1 MAARARGFGAGKL
14 VFFRILRLIHL
25 ASGPRN
31 RSKERPGTDG
41 QARMRVVASCSGKG
55 GVGKTTAAV
64 NVAALAARTRR
75 VVIWDLDPQGAAT
88 HCLAAVPAAR
98 GVAKDVVRGR
108 RSLVD
113 TAVATRWEG
122 LALVA
127 ADRTARNL
135 DRLLDEEHELRD
147 RLKPLREYF
156 DLVVLDCPP
165 GAGRLAEHVI
175 DAADGL
181 LVPLVPGPLS
191 VRALDQ
197 LDDLVAR
204 AASRSGPLPTLLPFF
219 SMVDR
224 RKRLHRETIEAIQL
238 ARPETLSA
246 QIPMSAEIER
256 MPVHRM
262 PTVSRAPGTP
272 AAAAFAELWREAQ
285 LRMSWAQN
293 GRA

>member
-1 MAARARGFGAGKL
+1 
-14 VFFRILRLIHL
+14 
-25 ASGPRN
+25 
-31 RSKERPGTDG
+31 
-41 QARMRVVASCSGKG
+41 MRVVASCSGKG

-64 NVAALAARTRR
+64 NVAALAAQSLR
-75 VVIWDLDPQGAAT
+75 VVVWDLDPQGAAT

-108 RSLVD
+108 RALVD
-113 TAVATRWEG
+113 AAVATRWEG
-122 LALVA
+122 LALVP
-127 ADRTARNL
+127 ADPTARNL
-135 DRLLDEEHELRD
+135 DRLLDDEHDLRGRLEQLRD
-147 RLKPLREYF
+147 RY

-165 GAGRLAEHVI
+165 GAGRLAEHII

-197 LDDLVAR
+197 LGDLVAR
-204 AASRSGPLPTLLPFF
+204 VANGKHRLPTMLPFF

-238 ARPETLSA
+238 ARPEALSA

-262 PTVSRAPGTP
+262 PTVTRTPESP
-272 AAAAFAELWREAQ
+272 AAAAFVELWREGQ
-285 LRMSWAQN
+285 LRMTWASV
-293 GRA
+293 

>member
-1 MAARARGFGAGKL
+1 M
-14 VFFRILRLIHL
+14 
-25 ASGPRN
+25 
-31 RSKERPGTDG
+31 RSTERPGTDG

-64 NVAALAARTRR
+64 NIAALAARSRR
-75 VVIWDLDPQGAAT
+75 VVLWDLDPQGAAT

-98 GVAKDVVRGR
+98 GAAKEIVRGR

-113 TAVATRWEG
+113 AAVPTRWEG

-127 ADRTARNL
+127 ADRTSRNFDRFL
-135 DRLLDEEHELRD
+135 DDEHDLRGRLD
-147 RLKPLREYF
+147 PLREHY

-165 GAGRLAEHVI
+165 GAGRLAEHI
-175 DAADGL
+175 IEAADGL

-197 LDDLVAR
+197 LGDLVTR
-204 AASRSGPLPTLLPFF
+204 VVRSGRRITVPTMLPFF

-224 RKRLHRETIEAIQL
+224 RKRLHRETIERIQL
-238 ARPETLSA
+238 ARPETLSV

-256 MPVHRM
+256 MPVYRV
-262 PTVSRAPGTP
+262 PTVSRAPNSP
-272 AAAAFAELWREAQ
+272 AAAAFSELWREAQ
-285 LRMSWAQN
+285 LRMAWA
-293 GRA
+293 